1 MKFLCLLLVF
11 VPLSIAGRYLHMNDG
26 MVFIVTCLGIVPLA
40 ILIGDATEQFALY
53 AGPKLGGL
61 LNATMGNVPELLI
74 GIFAVKAGLYRL
86 VLASLAGSILG
97 NTLLVLGFSVLVGGL
112 KYKYQYFNMAIARSN
127 LTMLAF
133 AAVSMII
140 SFTFSYAEAGDST
153 SGFSVAV
160 LTMSIAATLLII
172 YLFGLVFSLLTHRNV
187 FIQHE
192 EKSDA
197 EEEKPVMSLSKALI
211 ILASATFFVAVESE
225 ILVATVE
232 TTIRQFHLSEVFVG
246 IILIPILG
254 NVAEHASAVMMAAKN
269 KIDISIEI
277 AVGSSM
283 QIALFVAPV
292 LVILSFILHNPM
304 MYVFKPFELIAL
316 VTGIVMSIYVFM
328 DGKTNWLEGVLL
340 IGVYSMLGV
349 AFFMM

>member
-1 MKFLCLLLVF
+1 MKYLYVLLVF
-11 VPLSIAGRYLHMNDG
+11 VPLSIAGRYLHFDEG
-26 MVFIVTCLGIVPLA
+26 LVFIATCLGIVPLA
-40 ILIGDATEQFALY
+40 VIIGDATEQFALY
-53 AGPKLGGL
+53 AGPKIGGL

-74 GIFAVKAGLYRL
+74 GIFAVKAGLYKL

-97 NTLLVLGFSVLVGGL
+97 NTLLVLGFSVLVGGI
-112 KYKYQYFNMAIARSN
+112 KYKYQHFNMAIARSN

-140 SFTFSYAEAGDST
+140 SFSFSYAEAGDPT
-153 SGFSVAV
+153 SGFSVSV
-160 LTMSIAATLLII
+160 LTLCIACTLLIVYI
-172 YLFGLVFSLLTHRNV
+172 FGLVFSLLTHRNV
-187 FIQHE
+187 FTQHE
-192 EKSDA
+192 DKSDA
-197 EEEKPVMSLSKALI
+197 FPEEPKMSLSKALI
-211 ILASATFFVAVESE
+211 VLASATFFVAIESE

-232 TTIRQFHLSEVFVG
+232 TTIKKFNLSEVFVG

-254 NVAEHASAVMMAAKN
+254 NVAEHASAVLMAAKN

-292 LVILSFILHNPM
+292 LVIFSFILHNPM
-304 MYVFKPFELIAL
+304 LYVFKPFELIAL

-328 DGKTNWLEGVLL
+328 DGKTNWLEGLLL
-340 IGVYSMLGV
+340 ISVYSMLGV